1 MKARFSKLTLV
12 TVALLSLTACSQ
24 SKPDASKSSAKE
36 VTKQTSTK
44 SSAKTSVATDSSKKG
59 SGEAS
64 SKAGKPDVKLD
75 AGVTYNGSYYS
86 VKGKYGEVMVA
97 NKHYPLSP
105 DFNPGEDP
113 KAVAALHELIAAMQA
128 EGYPISDQYSGFR
141 SYETQ
146 VGLYQNYVN
155 QDGQAAA
162 DRYSARP
169 GYSEHHTGLAVDI
182 VDQNWY
188 NSYSTQVLDA
198 SYGDQPGAKWIAE
211 NAPKFGFIIRYPKD
225 RQDITGITYEPW
237 HIRYVGKENAEY
249 ITEHHLTLEE
259 FLKQLSAK

>member
-86 VKGKYGEVMVA
+86 VKGKYGEVMIA

-169 GYSEHHTGLAVDI
+169 GYSEHQTGLAFDLIDTSGNLVTEPGPSKWLLK
-182 VDQNWY
+182 N
-188 NSYSTQVLDA
+188 A
-198 SYGDQPGAKWIAE
+198 AKYG
-211 NAPKFGFIIRYPKD
+211 FVVRY
-225 RQDITGITYEPW
+225 QE
-237 HIRYVGKENAEY
+237 GKEKVTGYVPESWHLRY
-249 ITEHHLTLEE
+249 IGKEAQKIADSGLSLEE
-259 FLKQLSAK
+259 YYGFTGGDYVDK